1 MEKKRK
7 KRRSHRNRNKRAGK
21 LLFFAGIVLVL
32 ACAGGGYIILK
43 NQGSRHITAGNSVNM
58 GSGYREIVYEGKK
71 YSYNTLVTAVLFA
84 GLDSEGEIGTETYTD
99 APRADSINLVVL
111 DKKNKKMSVL
121 AFDRDT
127 MASMH
132 RYTLTGRDRG
142 TYVGHL
148 CLAYTYGD
156 GGKVSCENLR
166 EAVSELMGGL
176 PIQEY
181 VVTSRASLPYLNQL
195 VGGVTVTV
203 PNNDLVEA
211 YPEFYEGATV
221 TLPDN
226 LVETYV
232 RKRDVEKD
240 FSNKGRLERQRTYV
254 ESYIQ
259 QFMGLAKGSPRDLW
273 DKLSQID
280 TYVQSS
286 ITKNKYLDMVN
297 TLNEVTFQQED
308 YWIVEGERE
317 AGELHD
323 EFYVDEEALQKKVIE
338 LFYEEQ

>member
-1 MEKKRK
+1 M
-7 KRRSHRNRNKRAGK
+7 
-21 LLFFAGIVLVL
+21 
-32 ACAGGGYIILK
+32 
-43 NQGSRHITAGNSVNM
+43 
-58 GSGYREIVYEGKK
+58 
-71 YSYNTLVTAVLFA
+71 
-84 GLDSEGEIGTETYTD
+84 
-99 APRADSINLVVL
+99 
-111 DKKNKKMSVL
+111 
-121 AFDRDT
+121 
-127 MASMH
+127 
-132 RYTLTGRDRG
+132 
-142 TYVGHL
+142 
-148 CLAYTYGD
+148 
-156 GGKVSCENLR
+156 
-166 EAVSELMGGL
+166 
-176 PIQEY
+176 
-181 VVTSRASLPYLNQL
+181 
-195 VGGVTVTV
+195 
-203 PNNDLVEA
+203 
-211 YPEFYEGATV
+211 
-221 TLPDN
+221 
-226 LVETYV
+226 VETYV

-259 QFMGLAKGSPRDLW
+259 QFMELAKGSPRDLW